1 MKTIALI
8 MLCLIVL
15 ESGCMNAEY
24 NPQTGLVKYNRLGD
38 MEASDID
45 IAIDP
50 NSVLQVKVGS
60 TKNTGFESVV
70 KAINDAYK
78 AGLAAR

>member
-1 MKTIALI
+1 MRTIALI
-8 MLCLIVL
+8 MLCLL
-15 ESGCMNAEY
+15 ALAGGCMTAGY
-24 NPQTGLVKYNRLGD
+24 NPKTGQVNYNRIGD

-50 NSVLQVKVGS
+50 NGVLHVKVGS

-70 KAINDAYK
+70 KAISDAYN
-78 AGLAAR
+78 AGLAAK